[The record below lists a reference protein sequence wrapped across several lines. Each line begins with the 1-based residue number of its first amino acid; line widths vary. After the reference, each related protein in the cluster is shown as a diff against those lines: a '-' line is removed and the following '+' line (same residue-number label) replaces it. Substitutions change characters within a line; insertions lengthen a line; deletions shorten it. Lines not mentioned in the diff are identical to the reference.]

1 MKLNTLMLLSLVVL
15 TTLFCSCEDTVTT
28 KSGTVVSY
36 QKRGNEAFKDSSV
49 LLINMKYV
57 TEAGADLFNSDERGG
72 PITLPYYAS
81 QWDTARVF
89 YEVLSTCKVGDS
101 ISFKIN
107 ATELYLKTFG
117 TPVPDSIGAESNI
130 QFYVGVQDQMTF
142 DEFQD
147 YRVARMEKEQAKM
160 MEEEK
165 ERTTEQGVE
174 IDAFLSENGIEEVVV
189 TESGLRYVVTQE
201 GDGPKPTTG
210 DVVIVHYNGTLMDS
224 TKFDSSY
231 DRNQPFEFP
240 LGQGR
245 VIPGWDEGIALL
257 NVGSKATL
265 FVPSALAYGPRG
277 AGGIIKPNAIL
288 KFEVEL
294 IGIK

>member
-1 MKLNTLMLLSLVVL
+1 MKLNTLLSLSMIAL
-15 TTLFCSCEDTVTT
+15 ATLFSSCEDTATT
-28 KSGTVVSY
+28 KSGVVVSY
-36 QKRGNEAFKDSSV
+36 ESRGDEALKDSSV
-49 LLINMKYV
+49 LLINMRYI
-57 TEAGADLFNSDERGG
+57 TETGADLFNSAERGG
-72 PITLPYYAS
+72 PITLPYYAA
-81 QWDTARVF
+81 QWDTSRVF
-89 YEVLSTCKVGDS
+89 YEVLSTVKVGDS
-101 ISFKIN
+101 ISFQID

-117 TPVPDSIGAESNI
+117 QPVPDSIGAESNI
-130 QFYVGVQDQMTF
+130 QFYVGVEDQMTF
-142 DEFQD
+142 DEFQE
-147 YRVARMEKEQAKM
+147 YRVARVEKEQAKM
-160 MEEEK
+160 AEEEK
-165 ERTTEQGVE
+165 SRTEEQGAE
-174 IDAFLSENGIEEVVV
+174 IDTFLSENGIEDVVV
-189 TESGLRYVVTQE
+189 TESGLRYVITE
-201 GDGPKPTTG
+201 SAEGPKPVAG

-231 DRNQPFEFP
+231 DRDQPFEFP

-277 AGGIIKPNAIL
+277 AGGIIKPNSIL